1 MLKRE
6 NNKDKTK
13 ELLDS
18 LVEDISSLNLNGNE
32 SQKHGLIVENSIK
45 SCLNVSI
52 KPKDT
57 KKNYTVKM
65 DISSKDNC
73 HNTNISIKC
82 SKLSKSIKVDCGDL
96 IRFIGS
102 EKDFVMIVAV
112 WEQKNNNKLIKIS
125 YQLLFD
131 KILKNKLFGYLLD
144 KDNKIKDDLKT
155 YVKTIKTFSKIDRQ
169 DKAKLLK
176 FRKEKNNEKKQYDS
190 ELFKVHN
197 KINKDQSRV
206 QCSFSIIKLMNSIEK
221 DIESNPNSESK
232 KIIIKK
238 YNGSKFVLDDK
249 EYKYINC
256 FQSSVRVRNK
266 KNK

>member
-1 MLKRE
+1 MVGKE
-6 NNKDKTK
+6 IQKDTT
-13 ELLDS
+13 
-18 LVEDISSLNLNGNE
+18 EDILNSLIEDIGCLNLNGNE

-45 SCLNVSI
+45 SCLGVSI

-65 DISSKDNC
+65 DISAEDNS

-112 WEQKNNNKLIKIS
+112 WEQKNGNKHIKES
-125 YQLLFD
+125 YQLTFN
-131 KILKNKLFGYLLD
+131 KTLKNKLFGYLLD
-144 KDNKIKDDLKT
+144 KEFKIKDNLET
-155 YVKTIKTFSKIDRQ
+155 YVKTIKSFTKTDRQ
-169 DKAKLLK
+169 NKKKLLK

-190 ELFKVHN
+190 PLFKIHN

-206 QCSFSIIKLMNSIEK
+206 QCSFSIIKLLNSIKK
-221 DIESNPNSESK
+221 DIESNSYSESK

-238 YNGSKFVLDDK
+238 YDGSKFVLDDK

-266 KNK
+266 KK